1 VASSDCGADHSSRRM
16 GDGAPC
22 CHTFP
27 LHEVAVAVRL
37 SLRTSTVHTIA
48 AFALLDS
55 DSDIRCRLEGHPFW
69 ELFVKMPA
77 AVQKRTQIHHGCKK
91 TIASRNRSAWI
102 TKPRGAGSA

>member
-1 VASSDCGADHSSRRM
+1 VASSDCGAHHSSRRM

-55 DSDIRCRLEGHPFW
+55 DSDIRCRLEGHPFGN
-69 ELFVKMPA
+69 F
-77 AVQKRTQIHHGCKK
+77 
-91 TIASRNRSAWI
+91 S
-102 TKPRGAGSA
+102 